1 MKFFIDNVWLVL
13 TALVSGAALAWPVLT
28 RSKHN
33 LTILQA
39 TQLINKDNTVIVDV
53 RAPEDFAAGH
63 LRSAKN
69 IPLRELPARIKELD
83 KSRPVLVVCTAGVQ
97 SVKGAVLLAQAGFS
111 EAYSLDGG
119 FDAWQAQ
126 GLPVLK

>member
-1 MKFFIDNVWLVL
+1 M
-13 TALVSGAALAWPVLT
+13 AL
-28 RSKHN
+28 
-33 LTILQA
+33 
-39 TQLINKDNTVIVDV
+39 TVIVDV

-63 LRSAKN
+63 LRSANN
-69 IPLRELPARIKELD
+69 IPLRELAARIRELD

-126 GLPVLK
+126 GLPVIK